1 MLVPY
6 VTDDT
11 NEAYYNQE
19 SVTIS
24 TEIAVHGK
32 AMDRYEMP
40 LSVENKGS
48 GVC

>member
-1 MLVPY
+1 MLAPY

-24 TEIAVHGK
+24 TEIAVYGK
-32 AMDRYEMP
+32 AMDRYELP